1 MPFEGHVQNCRSFI
15 SVDISLARAIL
26 MATPKINEGQ
36 KYSPPTLV
44 GGTANSH
51 GKRYNSIKGEN
62 EKLGAMIHSTHLFIA
77 NIV

>member
-1 MPFEGHVQNCRSFI
+1 MPFEGHVQNCHGSI
-15 SVDISLARAIL
+15 SVDISLAKAIL
-26 MATPKINEGQ
+26 IATPKINEVQ

-51 GKRYNSIKGEN
+51 GKRYNSIKREN

-77 NIV
+77 NIL